1 MSYGLK
7 VDLAWL
13 ATYVAYKM
21 KQHRNQTTNL
31 EVEHQAY
38 WWCKI
43 VREDVDV
50 EPMSDSLLGF
60 DTVHYSV
67 ALTKN
72 VYIALMTARLMKY
85 K

>member
-13 ATYVAYKM
+13 ASYVAYKM
-21 KQHRNQTTNL
+21 KQDRNQTTNL

-43 VREDVDV
+43 VREDV
-50 EPMSDSLLGF
+50 G
-60 DTVHYSV
+60 
-67 ALTKN
+67 
-72 VYIALMTARLMKY
+72 I
-85 K
+85 